1 MRWNH
6 AGIKTADLKRS
17 LDFYCN
23 VLNFRMLEEAEIL
36 GKKYYFVG
44 NDSLTIEIE
53 ESKTGDTQADMTVQS
68 GLYHIC
74 FTVDDLAKTAEDL
87 TAKGVTFVLPPS
99 QFRPD
104 RKIAFFRDPDGVII
118 QLIEYLPV

>member
-6 AGIKTADLKRS
+6 AGIKTANLKKS
-17 LDFYCN
+17 LDFYCDIFG
-23 VLNFRMLEEAEIL
+23 FRVLEEVEIR

-44 NDSLTIEIE
+44 NDSLSMEIE
-53 ESKTGDTQADMTVQS
+53 ECNPSDKQADMTVES

-74 FTVDDLAKTAEDL
+74 FTVDDLAKTAEEF
-87 TAKGVTFVLPPS
+87 TVKGVTFALPPS

-104 RKIAFFRDPDGVII
+104 RKIAFLRDPDGVVI
-118 QLIEYLPV
+118 QLIQYV